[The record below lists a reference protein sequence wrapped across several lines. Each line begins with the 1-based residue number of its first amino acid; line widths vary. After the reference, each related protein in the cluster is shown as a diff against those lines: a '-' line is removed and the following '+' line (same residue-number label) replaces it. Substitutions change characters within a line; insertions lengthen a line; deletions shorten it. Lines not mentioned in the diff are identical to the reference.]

1 MEEPK
6 EEWQIQKYRREG
18 NEGKVSWI
26 LNKGLTL
33 GKKILLS
40 GFVISSAP
48 LVLPPL
54 LVISAIGFVV
64 ALPSGVFLATY
75 ACSEKLMSK
84 LLPLPESDQEEPE
97 ETEEREDTD
106 IHRGVKRKKVE
117 SVEEVLGDRDVFVED
132 NGYEEDFGEDLEVEK
147 AEEKE
152 EENVVVDEE
161 EEEPVVVQGVVL
173 DVTEG
178 GEANGEAKVEVITVV
193 VEENGGQEKENG
205 VSEEEM
211 KNETRSLVEEIRD
224 EEKSENVESTPQEA
238 PTSKGDQ
245 SAVATELPVSHGAKE
260 SKDAGISSEKEVQT
274 TPSTEAKKKKNVKK
288 KQPQPQ
294 PQQKVSNRRT

>member
-18 NEGKVSWI
+18 NEGKVTWI

-147 AEEKE
+147 AEE
-152 EENVVVDEE
+152 NVVVDKEE
-161 EEEPVVVQGVVL
+161 EGPVVVQGVVL

-178 GEANGEAKVEVITVV
+178 GEANGGAKVEVTTVV
-193 VEENGGQEKENG
+193 EEENGGQKKENG

-224 EEKSENVESTPQEA
+224 EEKSENVETTPQGKLA
-238 PTSKGDQ
+238 YHNLVYIGSTI
-245 SAVATELPVSHGAKE
+245 VLPRSG
-260 SKDAGISSEKEVQT
+260 
-274 TPSTEAKKKKNVKK
+274 
-288 KQPQPQ
+288 
-294 PQQKVSNRRT
+294 